1 MLEALVLAAGA
12 SARMGR
18 PKAALPLP
26 DGHTFLSRAVHT
38 LVAAGFPRVVV
49 VTGSHDD
56 AVRGA
61 WGGSVRT
68 VRFVSNPQW
77 ELGQLTSLL
86 AGLDAVEEPAL
97 EGILVTLV
105 DVPLVSIDTVRAISD
120 AWRRTRAPIVRPAR
134 SGVHGHPVIFD
145 RAVFDDLRRADR
157 AVGAK
162 SVVHRYAGVLLDVEV
177 DDPGAFRDFDT
188 PDAYAQLIRPGGGTP

>member
-12 SARMGR
+12 STRMGQ

-38 LVAAGFPRVVV
+38 LLEAGFPRVVV

-56 AVRGA
+56 VVRGA
-61 WGGSVRT
+61 WGGSAQAI
-68 VRFVSNPQW
+68 RFVSNPEW

-86 AGLDAVEEPAL
+86 AGLDAVEVPAL

-105 DVPLVSIDTVRAISD
+105 DVPLVAIDTVRAITD
-120 AWRRTRAPIVRPAR
+120 AWCRTRAPVVRPAR
-134 SGVHGHPVIFD
+134 GGLHGHPVIFD

-157 AVGAK
+157 GLGAK
-162 SVVHRYAGVLLDVEV
+162 SVVRRYAGVLLDVEV
-177 DDPGAFRDFDT
+177 EDPGAFRDFDT
-188 PDAYAQLIRPGGGTP
+188 PDAYRELIRPGGGAP